1 MRALDAYTKGVIVG
15 SLTASVLVF
24 LYNNLGL
31 GRDISYSSREAL
43 TVALATLAGSL
54 LARALFVWRVSR
66 R

>member
-24 LYNNLGL
+24 LYNLGL